1 MMSGNRPVAWLRWS
15 LALFFSASSLC
26 FAQPGHIDNAQY
38 ARVVGHAGLHG
49 RHAPLKW
56 GRLAGR
62 INPATGSYSMS
73 YVTVDRY
80 ADIVIP
86 PGPGVAG
93 QTIHYDF
100 AQSYLTAIRLWAGE
114 NYLGNRDAA
123 RAANGVPYHAG
134 ADATVEFRLFPVEH
148 QNCNLLGYADVERR
162 PMCVLVNPTVIG
174 RAVSETYAA
183 ARAAGVIG
191 DISVAEYLDM
201 TVRQTVIH
209 EAGHT
214 LGLLHTSEDLGHP
227 SDGGPDAYFIEI
239 LPAPNTT
246 DADPS
251 IMTTVAGPQPVGG
264 IYLSQLR
271 QRLGRPVTLDDIRP
285 SQRDLQ
291 GASLQWRGLT
301 QRDVSDRVLRSMT
314 RCVTAPNCTAHD
326 EL

>member
-1 MMSGNRPVAWLRWS
+1 
-15 LALFFSASSLC
+15 
-26 FAQPGHIDNAQY
+26 
-38 ARVVGHAGLHG
+38 
-49 RHAPLKW
+49 
-56 GRLAGR
+56 
-62 INPATGSYSMS
+62 MS

-86 PGPGVAG
+86 PGPGVTG

-114 NYLGNRDAA
+114 NYLGARDAA

-134 ADATVEFRLFPVEH
+134 GPHDTTVEFRLFPVAQ
-148 QNCNLLGYADVERR
+148 QNCNLLGYAETETR
-162 PMCVLVNPTVIG
+162 PMCVLLNPSLMG
-174 RAVSETYAA
+174 RAASGTYAA
-183 ARAAGVIG
+183 MRAAGAIG

-201 TVRQTVIH
+201 VVRETVIH
-209 EAGHT
+209 EVGHT
-214 LGLLHTSEDLGHP
+214 LGLMHTSEELGP
-227 SDGGPDAYFIEI
+227 TTEGPDEYLIEI
-239 LPAPNTT
+239 LSAPNTT

-251 IMTTVAGPQPVGG
+251 ILATGPDPEPPGG
-264 IYLSQLR
+264 LYLHQLSR
-271 QRLGRPVTLDDIRP
+271 RLGRPVTLDDIRP

-314 RCVTAPNCTAHD
+314 RCVPAPNCTEHD

>member
-1 MMSGNRPVAWLRWS
+1 
-15 LALFFSASSLC
+15 
-26 FAQPGHIDNAQY
+26 
-38 ARVVGHAGLHG
+38 
-49 RHAPLKW
+49 
-56 GRLAGR
+56 
-62 INPATGSYSMS
+62 MS
-73 YVTVDRY
+73 YVTGDRY

-100 AQSYLTAIRLWAGE
+100 AQNYLTAIRLWAGE

-134 ADATVEFRLFPVEH
+134 GPQDATVEFRLFPVEH
-148 QNCNLLGYADVERR
+148 QNCNVMGYAIIESR
-162 PMCVLVNPTVIG
+162 PMCVLLNPHAIGVTVSEHY
-174 RAVSETYAA
+174 AVS
-183 ARAAGVIG
+183 RAAGVVG

-201 TVRQTVIH
+201 HVRQTVIH
-209 EAGHT
+209 EVGHA
-214 LGLLHTSEDLGHP
+214 LGLLHTSEQLGP
-227 SDGGPDAYFIEI
+227 ITADEYVIEI
-239 LPAPNTT
+239 IPAPNTT

-251 IMTTVAGPQPVGG
+251 IMTTRPGPEPAGG

-285 SQRDLQ
+285 SERDLQ

-314 RCVTAPNCTAHD
+314 RCVPAPNCTAHD